1 MELTLYVTDLE
12 VLCVGQR
19 GDVDLCTR
27 VLLDVAHKPPL
38 LPNQPPDQELGQ
50 QRKLFQINNYSSNTS
65 STCCVKTEFSEQ

>member
-1 MELTLYVTDLE
+1 MHVKKPKCLPRSTSLNSKIQFQLMELTLYVTDLE

-50 QRKLFQINNYSSNTS
+50 QRK
-65 STCCVKTEFSEQ
+65 